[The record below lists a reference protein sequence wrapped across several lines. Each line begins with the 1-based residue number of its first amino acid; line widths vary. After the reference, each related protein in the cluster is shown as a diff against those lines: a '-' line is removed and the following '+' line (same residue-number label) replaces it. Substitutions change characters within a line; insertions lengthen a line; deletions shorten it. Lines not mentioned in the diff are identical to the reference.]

1 MCGVCVCVRERER
14 ETEREREKEEEE
26 RKKEGQREQVR
37 GGKGVLRSNTVLNFL
52 PYTTQWVGWP
62 SLN

>member
-1 MCGVCVCVRERER
+1 MCVYEG
-14 ETEREREKEEEE
+14 EREKEEEE

-52 PYTTQWVGWP
+52 PYTTQWDGVALTELRYDQGGV
-62 SLN
+62 